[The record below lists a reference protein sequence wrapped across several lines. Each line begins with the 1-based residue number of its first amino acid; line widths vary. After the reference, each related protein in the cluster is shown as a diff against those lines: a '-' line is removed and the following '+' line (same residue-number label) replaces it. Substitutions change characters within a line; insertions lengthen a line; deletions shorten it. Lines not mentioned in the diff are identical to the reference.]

1 MIYLDLDGVLADF
14 NGYIET
20 ISPGSLDS
28 REKTREVILE
38 NYKECFRKSRVLEEN
53 VRKLKPILDG
63 EYGDFKILTALP
75 GKSFEMSDEVIK
87 TLKENKLYWL
97 KKYLDIDEDKVII
110 TRGIKGKFEHL
121 KEGDFLFDDN
131 YDTIKKC
138 LKLGIYGIYIK
149 SDRLK
154 DRNLDK
160 N

>member
-20 ISPGSLDS
+20 LSPGCLDS

-38 NYKECFRKSRVLEEN
+38 HYKECFRKSEVLEKN
-53 VRKLKPILDG
+53 VKFLEPILRGRCG
-63 EYGDFKILTALP
+63 EFKILTALP
-75 GKSFEMSDEVIK
+75 GKSFEMSDEVIE
-87 TLKENKLYWL
+87 TLKQNKLYWL
-97 KKYLDIDEDKVII
+97 KKHFDLDEDKVII

-121 KEGDFLFDDN
+121 KEGDILYDDN
-131 YDTIKKC
+131 IDTVKKC

-154 DRNLDK
+154 DRKLS
-160 N
+160 